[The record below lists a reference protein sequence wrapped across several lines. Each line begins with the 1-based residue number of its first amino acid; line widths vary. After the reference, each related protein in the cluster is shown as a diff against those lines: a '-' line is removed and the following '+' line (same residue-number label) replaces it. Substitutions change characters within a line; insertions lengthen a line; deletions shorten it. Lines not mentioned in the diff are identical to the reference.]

1 MARFN
6 TAVKTGVRS
15 PILTVAEARTALGG
29 EGYERD
35 PKSELFLLAVS
46 NMANPGG
53 AFHESGQDRDA
64 RYTRLIKQVCT
75 DTDWFTGFL
84 GFLRDTANMRSAS
97 IIAAADAVHAR
108 LSAGI
113 NGGNREMIARV
124 LQRADEPGE
133 LLAYWTNTHGRNIP
147 QPVKRGI
154 SDALARLYTERAY
167 LKWDSESRGYRF
179 ADVIQLT
186 HPKVQ
191 GWRNDLYKYIL
202 DQRYQDAAEIPE
214 TLATIRARA
223 ELMTVPIDE
232 RRSITSGQLA
242 EAGMTWE
249 SLAGWLQGPMDA
261 AAWESAIPSMGY
273 MALLRNLRNFDQAGI
288 SKAARREVEDRLTD
302 PEQVAKSRQLPMRFL
317 SAYRATRDSGT
328 VTAWGP
334 VIEEALNL
342 SLANVP
348 QLTGRTLVLVD
359 LSGSMYSSHLSDKS
373 GLRFVDAATVF
384 GAAVARRCETADLV
398 GFGWEPRRYPFTSAS
413 SLLPLAS
420 ELADTVI
427 DSGPFGY
434 PGQRVNGLGGTDTV
448 KALNETFRT
457 GYHDR
462 IVIVTDEQY
471 QAWGYNSISGTVDAA
486 LDRFNVPAYTWN
498 LAGYQTAQNRSGNRK
513 RHTFGGL
520 SDAAFRMIPLIEQG
534 QHQTWPWT

>member
-15 PILTVAEARTALGG
+15 PIITTTASTTALGG
-29 EGYERD
+29 QGFERD
-35 PKSELFLLAVS
+35 AKSELFLLAVS
-46 NMANPGG
+46 NMVNPGG
-53 AFHESGQDRDA
+53 AFHESGSARDA
-64 RYTRLIKQVCT
+64 RYSALIAQCAT
-75 DTDWFTGFL
+75 DTAWFTGFL
-84 GFLRDTANMRSAS
+84 SFLRDTANMRSAS
-97 IIAAADAVHAR
+97 IIAAADAVKAR
-108 LSAGI
+108 LGAGI
-113 NGGNREMIARV
+113 NGGNREMIAAV

-133 LLAYWTNTHGRNIP
+133 LLAYWTSTHGRNVP
-147 QPVKRGI
+147 SAVKRGI
-154 SDALARLYTERAY
+154 TDALARLYTERAY
-167 LKWDSESRGYRF
+167 LKWDSESRGFRF

-186 HPKVQ
+186 HPKAD
-191 GWRNDLYKYIL
+191 GWRNDLYQHIL
-202 DQRYQDAAEIPE
+202 NERYQPDPAIPE
-214 TLATIRARA
+214 SLSTIAARKR
-223 ELMTVPIDE
+223 LMGVPVTE
-232 RRSITSGQLA
+232 RRAVTAGQLA

-249 SLAGWLQGPMDA
+249 SIAGWLQGPMDA
-261 AAWESAIPSMGY
+261 AAWEAAIPSMGY

-348 QLTGRTLVLVD
+348 TLAGRTLVLVD
-359 LSGSMYSSHLSDKS
+359 LSGSMYNSKMSDKS
-373 GLRFVDAATVF
+373 DLRFVDAATVF
-384 GAAVARRCETADLV
+384 GAAIARRCEHADLF
-398 GFGWEPRRYPFTSAS
+398 GFGTTTQRYPFTASS

-420 ELADTVI
+420 SMVETICDMSAY
-427 DSGPFGY
+427 GY
-434 PGQRVNGLGGTDTV
+434 GRQAGLGGTDTPG
-448 KALNETFRT
+448 ALAGTFRA

-471 QAWGYNSISGTVDAA
+471 QGWGYNSISGSVDQI
-486 LDRFNVPAYTWN
+486 LDQFGVPAYTWN
-498 LAGYQTAQNRSGNRK
+498 LAGYKAAQGRSGSRK

-520 SDAAFRMIPLIEQG
+520 NDTAFRMIPLIEQG
-534 QHQTWPWT
+534 EHQAWPWI